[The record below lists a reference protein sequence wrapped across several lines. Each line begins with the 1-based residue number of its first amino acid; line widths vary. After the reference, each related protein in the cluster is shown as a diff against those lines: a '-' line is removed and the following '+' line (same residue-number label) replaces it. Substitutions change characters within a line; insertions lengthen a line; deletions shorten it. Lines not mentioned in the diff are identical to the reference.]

1 MGSSSTRKKKTIL
14 FLAANPK
21 NSTPLDL
28 TQEVKEIDAGLQ
40 RSQKRERFQLEQVW
54 AVTPSDVQRAMLDY
68 KPQIV
73 HFSGH
78 GMGESGL
85 VLENLTGQAQ
95 LVSSKAL
102 AGLFQLFAERVECV
116 VLNACYSEVQAI
128 AIAHNIPYV
137 IGMNQAVGD
146 RAARLFAVGFYD
158 ALGAGESIEFAY
170 KLGCNR
176 IALEGIAEDFIPVIK
191 RTTDVG
197 KIDLESLSVPQI
209 PEPTSLTR
217 KLEPVLSGTSRSLVA
232 LPTQPVVL
240 DEPEGQV
247 SLESTLYVERPPIET
262 RCYEAIAKPGALIRI
277 KAPRQMG
284 KSSLTLRI
292 LNHATEQGYRATFLS
307 LQSAGGQVLSS
318 LESFL
323 HWFCSRITRKLNLPD
338 KLEDYWKGPMG
349 SNDKCTDYFELYLLS
364 EINGPL
370 ALCLDE
376 VDELFKHPA
385 IASDF
390 FGLLRSWHEESKS
403 NPIWRNLRLVITH
416 SKEVYIPLNINQSP
430 FNVGVPVELPELNRV
445 QVQDLVK
452 RHGLEWSDLEVDQL
466 MALMGGHPYLLRVAL
481 YRIAKGEVTLEQ
493 LFEMAPT
500 EGWLYGEHLRRHL
513 YNLEED
519 TKLLSAFKQV
529 LAVREPTRI
538 KTAEAFKL
546 ASMGLV
552 RYQGNDVVPLCD
564 LYRQYFQDRLG
575 VA

>member
-40 RSQKRERFQLEQVW
+40 RSQKRDKFLLEQVW
-54 AVTPSDVQRAMLDY
+54 AVSPSDVQRAMLDH

-78 GMGESGL
+78 GMGENGL
-85 VLENLTGQAQ
+85 VWENVIGQAQ
-95 LVSSKAL
+95 LVKSGAL
-102 AGLFQLFAERVECV
+102 AGLFKLFADKVECV

-128 AIAHNIPYV
+128 AIAHCIPYV
-137 IGMNQAVGD
+137 IGMNQAIGD

-170 KLGCNR
+170 ELGCNR
-176 IALEGIAEDFIPVIK
+176 IALEGIAEDLIPVMQK
-191 RTTDVG
+191 KSDV
-197 KIDLESLSVPQI
+197 ESLPLPET
-209 PEPTSLTR
+209 PEPASPIQAPEPALAGTTR
-217 KLEPVLSGTSRSLVA
+217 SMMAPPAQAVS
-232 LPTQPVVL
+232 L

-292 LNHATEQGYRATFLS
+292 LNHATEQGYRTTFLS

-370 ALCLDE
+370 TLCLDE

-430 FNVGVPVELPELNRV
+430 FNVGVPIELPELNRV

-452 RHGLEWSDLEVDQL
+452 RHGLEWSDLEVDRL

-519 TKLLSAFKQV
+519 TNLLSAFKQV

>member
-1 MGSSSTRKKKTIL
+1 MSSSTRRKKTIL

-78 GMGESGL
+78 GLGESGL

-102 AGLFQLFAERVECV
+102 AGLFQLFAEKVECV

-197 KIDLESLSVPQI
+197 KIDLESLPVPEI
-209 PEPTSLTR
+209 PEPTSPTQ
-217 KLEPVLSGTSRSLVA
+217 KLEPVLSVTSHSLVSP
-232 LPTQPVVL
+232 PTQAVVL
-240 DEPEGQV
+240 EEPEGQV

-364 EINGPL
+364 EIKGLL

-430 FNVGVPVELPELNRV
+430 FNVGVPIELPELNRV

-452 RHGLEWSDLEVDQL
+452 RHGLEWSDLEVDRL

-481 YRIAKGEVTLEQ
+481 YRIAKGEVALEQ

-519 TKLLSAFKQV
+519 TNLLSAFKQV